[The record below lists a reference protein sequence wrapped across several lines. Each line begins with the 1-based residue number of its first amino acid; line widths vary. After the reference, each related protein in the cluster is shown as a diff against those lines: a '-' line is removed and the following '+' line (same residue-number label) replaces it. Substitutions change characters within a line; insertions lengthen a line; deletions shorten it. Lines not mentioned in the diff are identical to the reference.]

1 VDQLATVVEAACP
14 TEWMCEGGILAEVL
28 VDGLSLLLGRRLSQ
42 TVNDVADFLYWV
54 IHGEGVRC

>member
-1 VDQLATVVEAACP
+1 
-14 TEWMCEGGILAEVL
+14 L